1 MSLLRAIVHQPRA
14 CVVPIAIA
22 LSGCCFAPTP
32 RPPVERASLEIVVPV
47 DVLRGEVDEQP
58 QTLHVRR
65 APGTLENRGFL
76 IATLCS
82 DDAEFVTQWSEVI
95 DVETVVEVWFEP
107 GYRDNPNTPCG
118 EVPESLRRDI
128 IVAGPRGRP
137 SAQITLRP
145 GGHERVVL
153 AHPVTP

>member
-1 MSLLRAIVHQPRA
+1 MWPLLTIVRPLRL
-14 CVVPIAIA
+14 CIVPIAIGVH
-22 LSGCCFAPTP
+22 GCCFAPAA
-32 RPPVERASLEIVVPV
+32 RPTVAPASLEIVVPAE
-47 DVLRGEVDEQP
+47 VLRGQVDAQP

-65 APGTLENRGFL
+65 TPGTLENRGFL

-82 DDAEFVTQWSEVI
+82 DDTDFVTQWSEAI
-95 DVETVVEVWFEP
+95 EVETVVEVWFEP
-107 GYRDNPNTPCG
+107 GYRDDPNTPCG
-118 EVPESLRRDI
+118 EVPQALRRDI

-153 AHPVTP
+153 APPTAP